1 MIKVFIKDPYYT
13 QRQRP
18 TITIGRLFLK
28 FSVTI
33 TLFTNVA
40 IQ

>member
-18 TITIGRLFLK
+18 TIMIGRLLFALT
-28 FSVTI
+28 VNI
-33 TLFTNVA
+33 T
-40 IQ
+40 